1 MPYNNA
7 YNRHIARQ
15 VLTINNNKV
24 AHDNAMNDNVRTNDV
39 MSPLEG
45 MALMKEDV
53 VGGNGTVAATLHDLG
68 YELTNGTHGETTVNQ
83 KRSRGG
89 GVSAGGV
96 SAGGVS
102 AGGVSAGGVSAGN
115 AIVGCGKGK
124 SERAEIVRKVMRE
137 QKLSLPQASK
147 YVKEH
152 NLYTNKRGGAL
163 ISLKNLDDMRPNQD
177 PQTYATGG
185 VQRL

>member
-7 YNRHIARQ
+7 YNQMVARQ
-15 VLTINNNKV
+15 ALGMYINRVN
-24 AHDNAMNDNVRTNDV
+24 HDNACNDNTRTNDV

-68 YELTNGTHGETTVNQ
+68 YEVTNGTNGESEV
-83 KRSRGG
+83 RPRRGKG
-89 GVSAGGV
+89 LSAGGV

-102 AGGVSAGGVSAGN
+102 AGAM
-115 AIVGCGKGK
+115 CGEGK
-124 SERAEIVRKVMRE
+124 PKRKASERAELVRKVMRE
-137 QKLSLPQASK
+137 HRLTLGQASK

-152 NLYTNKRGGAL
+152 GMHTSKKKGGAL
-163 ISLKNLDDMRPNQD
+163 LSLANLDDMKGNQD
-177 PQTYATGG
+177 PQTFATGG
-185 VQRL
+185 VQKI